1 MRGHLLLLMTNDDGS
16 ALAFSL
22 GAFFFLLFQDCFT
35 APRRDAKMHQGPL
48 SAQWVGNISSQ
59 LTYGRHRHLRY
70 IGACAMQIEA
80 RTPPEVSKTLLQSL
94 DLYGT
99 ACTTCELEYGKPI
112 NCANTNSVISLW
124 EESYYICGANILL
137 QEENWTQKVENY
149 FFTAVSVVT
158 VGRNLFLGE
167 LMGSFVPIHPFRS
180 FRLQGKKNI
189 IKLIKIKTLPT
200 PSP

>member
-149 FFTAVSVVT
+149 FSHC
-158 VGRNLFLGE
+158 GE
-167 LMGSFVPIHPFRS
+167 RGYSRKKPFSRRAHGQLCS
-180 FRLQGKKNI
+180 NTSL
-189 IKLIKIKTLPT
+189 
-200 PSP
+200 